1 MSEQAGQV
9 TLDEVWKLFKET
21 DEKFKETDEKFKE
34 TDEKFKE
41 TDRYLRRLEGLF
53 GIQWGKMMEALVAPN
68 ALDLFRARGID
79 VHYIFPRVK
88 VQHKGDTRE
97 FDLILENDDEVVVVE
112 VKSTLRVEDVI
123 DFLDDLAHFF
133 DYFPRYQGCH
143 VYGAVAGLDI
153 VEEADRYAYKRGLFV
168 LAVSG
173 EGLVSIRNDERFQP
187 RDFGHPSTPP

>member
-21 DEKFKETDEKFKE
+21 DEKFKETDR
-34 TDEKFKE
+34 KFKE
-41 TDRYLRRLEGLF
+41 TDRQLRRLEGLF
-53 GIQWGKMMEALVAPN
+53 GIQWGKMMEALVEPN

-79 VHYIFPRVK
+79 VHYIFSRVK
-88 VQHKGDTRE
+88 VQHNGDTRE

-123 DFLDDLAHFF
+123 DFLDDLDHIF
-133 DYFPRYQGCH
+133 DYFPRYRGCH
-143 VYGAVAGLDI
+143 IYGAVAGLDI

-168 LAVSG
+168 LSVSG
-173 EGLVSIRNDERFQP
+173 EGLVKIRNDERFQP
-187 RDFGHPSTPP
+187 RDFGQTLTSP